1 MLSILGRPVEGHC
14 DGRSRRHFLKL
25 GGLALGGLG
34 LPRLLAAQEASQPA
48 GAQAVS
54 HKAVIMIFLSGGP
67 SHQDSLDLKVD
78 APKEIRGSFQPIA
91 TNVPGIEICEH
102 MPRLAQM
109 MDKFAIIRSLFGS
122 PDQHASDMCV
132 SGYPIGAKGR
142 QDNHPSLGSVVSRL
156 QGPVDQ
162 AVPPFV
168 GLTIKT
174 RHAPYSNPGLPGFLG
189 QAHAPFQPEG
199 EGMADMRLNGINLD
213 QLRDRRSL
221 LGSFDSFRRRTEG
234 NRVFEGVDSFTRKA
248 FDVLTSSRLVEAL
261 DLEREDPAL
270 RDRYGRGSA
279 DPAFGEDAG
288 PHWMDQFLM
297 ARRLVEAGVR
307 CVTLSFGSWDR
318 HGANF
323 ERLPEQLAKLDQGI
337 TALVADL
344 HDRGL
349 QNDVS
354 VIAWGEFGRT
364 PRINPG
370 GGRDHWPQASCA
382 LLAGGGMKMGQVIG
396 STNRLG
402 EVPQDRPLHYQDVF
416 ATLYRQLGI
425 DVVNTTIPDPNGR
438 PQYLLDRREAIREL
452 I

>member
-1 MLSILGRPVEGHC
+1 
-14 DGRSRRHFLKL
+14 
-25 GGLALGGLG
+25 
-34 LPRLLAAQEASQPA
+34 
-48 GAQAVS
+48 
-54 HKAVIMIFLSGGP
+54 
-67 SHQDSLDLKVD
+67 
-78 APKEIRGSFQPIA
+78 
-91 TNVPGIEICEH
+91 
-102 MPRLAQM
+102 
-109 MDKFAIIRSLFGS
+109 
-122 PDQHASDMCV
+122 
-132 SGYPIGAKGR
+132 
-142 QDNHPSLGSVVSRL
+142 
-156 QGPVDQ
+156 
-162 AVPPFV
+162 
-168 GLTIKT
+168 
-174 RHAPYSNPGLPGFLG
+174 
-189 QAHAPFQPEG
+189 
-199 EGMADMRLNGINLD
+199 
-213 QLRDRRSL
+213 
-221 LGSFDSFRRRTEG
+221 
-234 NRVFEGVDSFTRKA
+234 
-248 FDVLTSSRLVEAL
+248 
-261 DLEREDPAL
+261 
-270 RDRYGRGSA
+270 
-279 DPAFGEDAG
+279 
-288 PHWMDQFLM
+288 MDQFLM